1 MFRPA
6 ISAPALILGLMSAAV
21 LIGPARAQDDGFGE
35 IPAGNENWKTG
46 PEVGE
51 RIPDFAALDQNGV
64 RRSFDDIK
72 GPNGALV
79 FFFRSA
85 DW

>member
-1 MFRPA
+1 MPA
-6 ISAPALILGLMSAAV
+6 TSA
-21 LIGPARAQDDGFGE
+21 
-35 IPAGNENWKTG
+35 NWTTG

-51 RIPDFAALDQNGV
+51 RIPDIAALDQNGV
-64 RRSFDDIK
+64 RRTFDELK

>member
-1 MFRPA
+1 MSRPTAA
-6 ISAPALILGLMSAAV
+6 ILASIVALASTALLTSSALAQETGFDEIPDSSANWAT
-21 LIGPARAQDDGFGE
+21 GPA
-35 IPAGNENWKTG
+35 
-46 PEVGE
+46 VGE
-51 RIPDFAALDQNGV
+51 TIPDFAALDQNGV

>member
-1 MFRPA
+1 MLKDIARTA
-6 ISAPALILGLMSAAV
+6 GLLAAALLALPV
-21 LIGPARAQDDGFGE
+21 LAQNEFTDVPDGDK
-35 IPAGNENWKTG
+35 NMTTG
-46 PEVGE
+46 PEIGE
-51 RIPDFAALDQNGV
+51 RIPDFSALDQHGV

>member
-6 ISAPALILGLMSAAV
+6 HSAASLFLGLIGTAV
-21 LIGPARAQDDGFGE
+21 LTGSALAQDPGFDE
-35 IPAGNENWKTG
+35 MPATSANWVTG

-51 RIPDFAALDQNGV
+51 QIPDFAALDQNGV
-64 RRSFDDIK
+64 RRSFDEVK

>member
-1 MFRPA
+1 MYRPPLSA
-6 ISAPALILGLMSAAV
+6 LASILGLAAAVVISAPAL
-21 LIGPARAQDDGFGE
+21 AQDGFGE
-35 IPAGNENWKTG
+35 MPASSANWTTG
-46 PEVGE
+46 PEVGQRLPE
-51 RIPDFAALDQNGV
+51 IAAVDQNGE
-64 RRSFDDIK
+64 RRTFDDVK

>member
-1 MFRPA
+1 MHRQTLPILA
-6 ISAPALILGLMSAAV
+6 SIAGLAGIVALGAPAL
-21 LIGPARAQDDGFGE
+21 AQDGFGE
-35 IPAGNENWKTG
+35 MPATSANWTTG
-46 PEVGE
+46 PEVGD
-51 RIPDFAALDQNGV
+51 RIPEIAAPDQSGV
-64 RRSFDDIK
+64 RRTFDEIK

>member
-6 ISAPALILGLMSAAV
+6 SITPASILGLIGAAV
-21 LIGPARAQDDGFGE
+21 LACSALAQDTGFDE
-35 IPAGNENWKTG
+35 IPDSSANWTTG
-46 PEVGE
+46 PEVGDT
-51 RIPDFAALDQNGV
+51 IPDFAALDQNGV

>member
-1 MFRPA
+1 MSRTTRA
-6 ISAPALILGLMSAAV
+6 ILTTATALVSALLLAGTAL
-21 LIGPARAQDDGFGE
+21 AQETGFDE
-35 IPAGNENWKTG
+35 IPEGNENWTTG
-46 PEVGE
+46 PAVGE
-51 RIPDFAALDQNGV
+51 RIPDFAALDQHGV
-64 RRSFDDIK
+64 RRTFDQIK

>member
-1 MFRPA
+1 MHRPT
-6 ISAPALILGLMSAAV
+6 ISVLASIVTFAGALTVTTTASA
-21 LIGPARAQDDGFGE
+21 QDGFGE
-35 IPAGNENWKTG
+35 LPASSANWTTG
-46 PEVGE
+46 PQVGQ
-51 RIPDFAALDQNGV
+51 RIPEISAPDQNGV
-64 RRSFDDIK
+64 RRAFDELK

>member
-1 MFRPA
+1 MC
-6 ISAPALILGLMSAAV
+6 SAPAM
-21 LIGPARAQDDGFGE
+21 AQDGFGE
-35 IPAGNENWKTG
+35 MPATSANWTTG

-51 RIPDFAALDQNGV
+51 RIPEIAALDQNGV
-64 RRSFDDIK
+64 RRTFDDLK

>member
-1 MFRPA
+1 MRRSTIRSLA
-6 ISAPALILGLMSAAV
+6 SIAGTACV
-21 LIGPARAQDDGFGE
+21 LLLSLPVQAQDGFGE
-35 IPAGNENWKTG
+35 MPATSANWTTG

-51 RIPDFAALDQNGV
+51 QIPAIAALDQNGV
-64 RRSFDDIK
+64 RRTFDDIK

>member
-1 MFRPA
+1 MYRPNVSVLA
-6 ISAPALILGLMSAAV
+6 SILGLAGIVV
-21 LIGPARAQDDGFGE
+21 LSVPALAQDGFGE
-35 IPAGNENWKTG
+35 MPASSANWTTG
-46 PEVGE
+46 PEVGQ
-51 RIPDFAALDQNGV
+51 RLPAIAALDQHGE
-64 RRSFDDIK
+64 RRTFDDVK

>member
-1 MFRPA
+1 MFRPTTA
-6 ISAPALILGLMSAAV
+6 ILSVAASLAGAMLLSGTAL
-21 LIGPARAQDDGFGE
+21 AQGNFGE
-35 IPAGNENWKTG
+35 IPAGSENWRTG

-51 RIPDFAALDQNGV
+51 RIPDFAGLDQNGV
-64 RRSFDDIK
+64 RRTFDQIK

>member
-1 MFRPA
+1 MRRPTLSVLA
-6 ISAPALILGLMSAAV
+6 SIAGLAGAV
-21 LIGPARAQDDGFGE
+21 MLSSPSLAQDGFGE
-35 IPAGNENWKTG
+35 LPASSANWTTG
-46 PEVGE
+46 PEIGQQ
-51 RIPDFAALDQNGV
+51 IPGLAAPDQNGV
-64 RRSFDDIK
+64 PRTFDDLK

>member
-1 MFRPA
+1 MTTA
-6 ISAPALILGLMSAAV
+6 TALACTLLLTGTAV
-21 LIGPARAQDDGFGE
+21 AQDDGFGE

-51 RIPDFAALDQNGV
+51 RIPDFAGLDQHGV
-64 RRSFDDIK
+64 RRTFDQIK

>member
-1 MFRPA
+1 MRRA
-6 ISAPALILGLMSAAV
+6 TVTVLSLAAGLAGVALLTGPAL
-21 LIGPARAQDDGFGE
+21 AQNGFGE
-35 IPAGNENWKTG
+35 IPQGDENMATG
-46 PEVGE
+46 PAVGE

-64 RRSFDDIK
+64 RRTFDDIK

>member
-1 MFRPA
+1 MSR
-6 ISAPALILGLMSAAV
+6 SALLAPSLIVGLIGTAV
-21 LIGPARAQDDGFGE
+21 LTGTALAQDSGFGE
-35 IPAGNENWKTG
+35 MPASSANWVTG
-46 PEVGE
+46 PEVGQQ
-51 RIPDFAALDQNGV
+51 IPDFAALDQDGV
-64 RRSFDDIK
+64 RRSFDDVK

>member
-1 MFRPA
+1 MHRQTLSILA
-6 ISAPALILGLMSAAV
+6 SIAGLAGIVTLSAPALG
-21 LIGPARAQDDGFGE
+21 QDGFGE
-35 IPAGNENWKTG
+35 MPATSANWTTG
-46 PEVGE
+46 PEVGD
-51 RIPDFAALDQNGV
+51 RIPEIAALDQSGV
-64 RRSFDDIK
+64 RRTFDEIK

>member
-1 MFRPA
+1 MHRPTFPVLA
-6 ISAPALILGLMSAAV
+6 SIVAFAGAVMLSAPSS
-21 LIGPARAQDDGFGE
+21 AQDPFGE
-35 IPAGNENWKTG
+35 LPASSANWTTG
-46 PEVGE
+46 PEVGQ
-51 RIPDFAALDQNGV
+51 RIPEIAALDQNGV
-64 RRSFDDIK
+64 RRTFDDVK

>member
-1 MFRPA
+1 MHRQTLTILASIAGLAGMAAF
-6 ISAPALILGLMSAAV
+6 SAPAL
-21 LIGPARAQDDGFGE
+21 AQDGFGE
-35 IPAGNENWKTG
+35 MPATSANWTTG

-51 RIPDFAALDQNGV
+51 RIPAIAALDQNGV
-64 RRSFDDIK
+64 RRTFDELK